1 MDINLKLLMRLL
13 NKIYLLLF
21 ISLSLGLKAQN
32 YQERQKQLEA
42 QKISIKK
49 EIQQI
54 NNLINDSRKKS
65 IGLADEL
72 EDIQLKISVRDR
84 LIRINNSQVNNLS
97 NIISN
102 QNERIA
108 DLEVDLKKLKD
119 EYSKIVYSS
128 YKKRSSEMKLMFL
141 FASDNINQAFR
152 RFQYFKQYSK
162 YRKEQA
168 NKIVSLQEEISN
180 NIDSLDKRKIEK
192 QNVVKE
198 NQSVRQTLNQDRIR
212 QNNLYNNLLKDQKN
226 YAVEIQ
232 EKEKQARL
240 IDNEIQKLI
249 RLAIAESNN
258 NNNSSN
264 FALTPEGRLISNNFQ
279 SNKGRLPW
287 PVREG
292 IITRRF
298 GTQPHP
304 VVRTT
309 TINSNGISIATSA
322 NSIAYSVFEGEV
334 LSVYG
339 FSGGN
344 PGVLIRHGKYISNY
358 QNLSSIF
365 VKKGDKVMAND
376 EIGIVFTNE
385 STGKTVLKFN
395 IFNEL
400 KPENPTIWLAR

>member
-1 MDINLKLLMRLL
+1 MRLL
-13 NKIYLLLF
+13 NKIHLFLF

-32 YQERQKQLEA
+32 YQERQKQLET

-54 NNLINDSRKKS
+54 NTLINDSRKKS
-65 IGLADEL
+65 RSLVDEL
-72 EDIQLKISVRDR
+72 EDIQLKILVRDR
-84 LIRINNSQVNNLS
+84 LIRVNNSQVNNLN

-119 EYSKIVYSS
+119 EYSKIIYSS
-128 YKKRSSEMKLMFL
+128 YKKKSSEMKLMFL
-141 FASDNINQAFR
+141 FASENVNQAFR

-168 NKIVSLQEEISN
+168 DKIVSIQKEISR
-180 NIDSLDKRKIEK
+180 NIDSLDKRKTEK
-192 QNVVKE
+192 QNVIKE
-198 NQSVRQTLNQDRIR
+198 NQSVRQILNQERNQ
-212 QNNLYNNLLKDQKN
+212 QNTLYNNLLKDQKN
-226 YAVEIQ
+226 YAAEIQ
-232 EKEKQARL
+232 EKEKQTKL

-258 NNNSSN
+258 NNSSN
-264 FALTPEGRLISNNFQ
+264 FALTPEGRLISSNFEL
-279 SNKGRLPW
+279 NKGSLPW

-292 IITRRF
+292 VITRRF

-322 NSIAYSVFEGEV
+322 NAIAYSVFEGEV

-339 FSGGN
+339 FSGSN

-385 STGKTVLKFN
+385 STGKTILKFN

-400 KPENPTIWLAR
+400 KPENPTIWLAK

>member
-1 MDINLKLLMRLL
+1 MRLL

-65 IGLADEL
+65 RGLADEL

-84 LIRINNSQVNNLS
+84 LIRINNSQVNNLN

-168 NKIVSLQEEISN
+168 DKIVSIQEEISK
-180 NIDSLDKRKIEK
+180 NIDSLAKRKIEK

-198 NQSVRQTLNQDRIR
+198 NQSVRQTLNQERNQ

-264 FALTPEGRLISNNFQ
+264 FALTPEGRLISSNFQ

-292 IITRRF
+292 VITRRF

-365 VKKGDKVMAND
+365 VNKGDKVMAND

>member
-1 MDINLKLLMRLL
+1 MRLL
-13 NKIYLLLF
+13 NKIHLFLF

-32 YQERQKQLEA
+32 YQEKQKQLEA

-54 NNLINDSRKKS
+54 NTLINDSRKKS
-65 IGLADEL
+65 RSLVDEL
-72 EDIQLKISVRDR
+72 EDIQLKILVRDR
-84 LIRINNSQVNNLS
+84 LIRVNNSQVNNLN

-119 EYSKIVYSS
+119 EYSKIIYSS
-128 YKKRSSEMKLMFL
+128 YKKKSSEMKLMFL
-141 FASDNINQAFR
+141 FASENVNQAFR

-168 NKIVSLQEEISN
+168 DKIVSIQKEISR
-180 NIDSLDKRKIEK
+180 NIDSLDKRKTEK
-192 QNVVKE
+192 QNVIKE
-198 NQSVRQTLNQDRIR
+198 NQSVRQILNQERNQ
-212 QNNLYNNLLKDQKN
+212 QNTLYNNLLKDQKN
-226 YAVEIQ
+226 YAAEIQ
-232 EKEKQARL
+232 EKEKQTKL

-258 NNNSSN
+258 NNSSN
-264 FALTPEGRLISNNFQ
+264 FALTPEGRLISSNFEL
-279 SNKGRLPW
+279 NKGSLPW

-292 IITRRF
+292 VITRRF

-322 NSIAYSVFEGEV
+322 NAIAYSVFEGEV

-339 FSGGN
+339 FSGSN

-400 KPENPTIWLAR
+400 KPENPTIWLAK

>member
-1 MDINLKLLMRLL
+1 MRLL

-65 IGLADEL
+65 RGLADEL

-84 LIRINNSQVNNLS
+84 LIRINNSQVNNLN

-119 EYSKIVYSS
+119 EYSKIVFSS

-198 NQSVRQTLNQDRIR
+198 NQSVRQTLNQDRMQ

-264 FALTPEGRLISNNFQ
+264 FALTPEGRLISSNFQ

-292 IITRRF
+292 VITRRF

-365 VKKGDKVMAND
+365 VKKGDKVKAND
-376 EIGIVFTNE
+376 EIGIVFTNCLLYTSDAADE
-385 STGKTVLKFN
+385 
-395 IFNEL
+395 
-400 KPENPTIWLAR
+400 

>member
-1 MDINLKLLMRLL
+1 MRLL

-21 ISLSLGLKAQN
+21 IFLSLGLKAQN

-42 QKISIKK
+42 QKTSIKK
-49 EIQQI
+49 EIHQI
-54 NNLINDSRKKS
+54 NTLINDSRNKS
-65 IGLADEL
+65 RSLADEL

-84 LIRINNSQVNNLS
+84 LIRINNSQVNNLN

-119 EYSKIVYSS
+119 EYSKIVFSS

-198 NQSVRQTLNQDRIR
+198 NQSVRQTLNQDRIK

-226 YAVEIQ
+226 FAVEIQ

-264 FALTPEGRLISNNFQ
+264 FALTPEGRLISSNFQ

-292 IITRRF
+292 VITRRF

>member
-1 MDINLKLLMRLL
+1 MGLL

-65 IGLADEL
+65 RGLADEL

-84 LIRINNSQVNNLS
+84 LIRINNSQVNNLN

-198 NQSVRQTLNQDRIR
+198 NQSVRQTLNQDRIQ

-232 EKEKQARL
+232 VKEKQARL

-264 FALTPEGRLISNNFQ
+264 FALTPEGRLISSNFQ

-292 IITRRF
+292 VITRRF

-309 TINSNGISIATSA
+309 TINSNGISIATSS

>member
-1 MDINLKLLMRLL
+1 MRLL

-54 NNLINDSRKKS
+54 NNLINDSRQKS
-65 IGLADEL
+65 RGLEDEL
-72 EDIQLKISVRDR
+72 EGIQLKISVRDR
-84 LIRINNSQVNNLS
+84 LIRVNNSQVTNLN

-168 NKIVSLQEEISN
+168 HKIVSLQEEISN

-198 NQSVRQTLNQDRIR
+198 NQSVRQTLNQDRIK
-212 QNNLYNNLLKDQKN
+212 QNNLYNNLLNDQKN

-232 EKEKQARL
+232 EKDKQARL

-292 IITRRF
+292 VITRRF

>member
-1 MDINLKLLMRLL
+1 MRLL

-65 IGLADEL
+65 RGLADEL

-84 LIRINNSQVNNLS
+84 LIRINNSQVNNLN

-198 NQSVRQTLNQDRIR
+198 NQSVRQTLNQDRIQ

-264 FALTPEGRLISNNFQ
+264 FALTPEGRLISSNFQ

-292 IITRRF
+292 VITRRF

-322 NSIAYSVFEGEV
+322 NSIAYSVVEGEV

>member
-1 MDINLKLLMRLL
+1 MRLL

-65 IGLADEL
+65 RGLADEL

-119 EYSKIVYSS
+119 EYSKIVFSS

-198 NQSVRQTLNQDRIR
+198 NQSVRQTLNQDRIK
-212 QNNLYNNLLKDQKN
+212 QNNLYKNLLKDQKN

-264 FALTPEGRLISNNFQ
+264 FALTPEGRLISSNFQ

-292 IITRRF
+292 VITRRF

>member
-1 MDINLKLLMRLL
+1 MRLL

-65 IGLADEL
+65 RGLADEL

-84 LIRINNSQVNNLS
+84 LIRINNSQVNNLN

-102 QNERIA
+102 QNDRIA

-198 NQSVRQTLNQDRIR
+198 NQSVRQTLNQDRVQ

-264 FALTPEGRLISNNFQ
+264 FALTPEGRLISSNFQ

-292 IITRRF
+292 VITRRF

-376 EIGIVFTNE
+376 EIGIIFTNE

>member
-1 MDINLKLLMRLL
+1 MRLL

-65 IGLADEL
+65 RGLADEL

-192 QNVVKE
+192 QKVVKE
-198 NQSVRQTLNQDRIR
+198 NQSVRQTLNQDRIK

-264 FALTPEGRLISNNFQ
+264 FALTPEGRLISSNFQ

-298 GTQPHP
+298 GTQLHP

-309 TINSNGISIATSA
+309 TINSNGITIATSA

>member
-1 MDINLKLLMRLL
+1 MRLL

-21 ISLSLGLKAQN
+21 IFLSLGLKAQN

-65 IGLADEL
+65 RGLADEL

-84 LIRINNSQVNNLS
+84 LIRINNSQVNNLN

-141 FASDNINQAFR
+141 FASDDINQAFR

-198 NQSVRQTLNQDRIR
+198 NQSVRKTLNQDRIQ
-212 QNNLYNNLLKDQKN
+212 QNNMYNNLLKDQKN

-258 NNNSSN
+258 NNYSSN
-264 FALTPEGRLISNNFQ
+264 FALTPEGRLISSNFQ

-292 IITRRF
+292 VITRRF

>member
-1 MDINLKLLMRLL
+1 MRLL

-65 IGLADEL
+65 RGLADEL

-84 LIRINNSQVNNLS
+84 LIRINNSQVNNLN

-119 EYSKIVYSS
+119 EYSKIVFSS

-198 NQSVRQTLNQDRIR
+198 NQSVRQTLNQDRIQ

-264 FALTPEGRLISNNFQ
+264 FALTPEGRLISSNFQ

-292 IITRRF
+292 VITRRF

-322 NSIAYSVFEGEV
+322 NSIAYSVFEGEI

>member
-1 MDINLKLLMRLL
+1 MRLL

-65 IGLADEL
+65 RGLADEL

-84 LIRINNSQVNNLS
+84 LIRINNSQINNLN

-102 QNERIA
+102 QNDRIA

-198 NQSVRQTLNQDRIR
+198 NQSVRQTLNQDRIQ
-212 QNNLYNNLLKDQKN
+212 QNSLYNNLLKDQKN

-232 EKEKQARL
+232 EKEKQSRL

-264 FALTPEGRLISNNFQ
+264 FALTPEGRLISSNFQ

-292 IITRRF
+292 VITRRF

-376 EIGIVFTNE
+376 EIGIIFTNE